1 MASLTAIPLKK
12 IGFSAYLLLL
22 SGTVLLSRFVTKSV
36 PLPLRDLTSVF
47 EMGTG
52 VTLLLSAPS
61 ILEVRC
67 KKLDVRVSGWNL
79 RFLLFIYSILIS
91 FSNLVD

>member
-67 KKLDVRVSGWNL
+67 EKLD
-79 RFLLFIYSILIS
+79 FLVGTFGSFFLSIL
-91 FSNLVD
+91 FSYLSLI